1 MIRASSRTGQLV
13 QRLRARAAR
22 IVNERIDTLH
32 HKQRRTRA
40 DWHSAAALWPDLFG
54 DQRDGK

>member
-1 MIRASSRTGQLV
+1 MIRASSHTGHLV
-13 QRLRARAAR
+13 QRLRVRAAR
-22 IVNERIDTLH
+22 LVNERVDALH
-32 HKQRRTRA
+32 RRQHRTRT